1 MGKSKLPLE
10 QRIFVPR
17 KSPTVVVLADGDPI
31 AGPFCFNC
39 GNPATFH
46 RDHDDACPV
55 RRLHPALPEGD
66 RERCNCA
73 SAGLGSY
80 RAHQPECN
88 SVRYG
93 YNGTVV
99 R

>member
-17 KSPTVVVLADGDPI
+17 KSPTVVVLSDGDPI
-31 AGPFCFNC
+31 AGPFCVNC
-39 GNPATFH
+39 GNPSTFH

-55 RRLHPALPEGD
+55 RRLHPMLPEGA
-66 RERCNCA
+66 REQCNCKA
-73 SAGLGSY
+73 TVSGG
-80 RAHQPECN
+80 RALHHPDCN